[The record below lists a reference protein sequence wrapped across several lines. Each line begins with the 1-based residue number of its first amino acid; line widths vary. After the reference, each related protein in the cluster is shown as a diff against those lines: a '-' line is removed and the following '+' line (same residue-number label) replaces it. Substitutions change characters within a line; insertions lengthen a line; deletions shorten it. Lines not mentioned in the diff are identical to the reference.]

1 MNAEILATGEEIRT
15 GTLVDSN
22 SAYIAARLDEAGV
35 KVVRIQAVGD
45 DLEELGAVLLE
56 IAARADLAVVTGGL
70 GPTADDLS
78 AAAAAAAAGVEL
90 RLSPEALTSIE
101 EFFKKRNRPM
111 SATSR
116 KQAMLPAGAEVLAN
130 TVGTAPGF
138 GISLGRC
145 RFFFL
150 PGVPFEMR
158 HLLEAQ
164 VLPRLSA
171 ALGDCREY
179 RPVRTL
185 SVFGMTESITGERL
199 AGVEAH
205 FPAVKLGLRAAFPE
219 IQVKLYACAPDPG
232 RARQQ
237 LDGAAAWVR
246 ERLGDVLFSDAGEPM
261 AAVVGG
267 LLRARGA
274 SLALAESCTG
284 GLIAHR
290 LTEIPGSSDYF
301 RAALV
306 TYADET
312 KIRILGVAPQTLV
325 DYGAVHPETA
335 REMAAGARRLAGAT
349 YGLATSGIAGPGG
362 GSSEKPVG
370 TVCIGLATPAG
381 ARGFRFEFHGH
392 ARVLNK
398 QLFAMKAMDL
408 LRRELLGLPQ

>member
-22 SAYIAARLDEAGV
+22 SAHIAARLEEAGV

-56 IAARADLAVVTGGL
+56 IGARADLAVVTGGL

-90 RLSPEALTSIE
+90 HLLPEALASIE
-101 EFFKKRNRPM
+101 EFFRKRNRLM

-116 KQAMLPAGAEVLAN
+116 KQAMLPAGAEVLIN

-171 ALGDCREY
+171 ALGDRREY
-179 RPVRTL
+179 RSVRTL

-199 AGVEAH
+199 AGIEAH

-232 RARQQ
+232 RALQQ
-237 LDGAAAWVR
+237 LDGAAAWVG

-267 LLRARGA
+267 LLRERGA

-301 RAALV
+301 HAALV
-306 TYADET
+306 TYANEA
-312 KIRILGVAPQTLV
+312 KVRILGVATQTLV
-325 DYGAVHPETA
+325 DFGAVHPETA

-392 ARVLNK
+392 ARVHNK